1 MSSMTNVGWP
11 NSAAPGLSAFR
22 LDVPSE
28 WSQIEPAGALVAF
41 LAPAAGEFRM
51 SLTVY
56 GERMPADIEL
66 GVAAENT
73 LLVAGAHEIVA
84 IGVDGSEGED
94 QLPSAARRADIQQ
107 DGSLVRHLAVTTEA
121 PDRSK
126 TGMRSV
132 YALVGTCLS
141 AQADIDE
148 HTLTEM
154 ISSFTITG
162 S

>member
-1 MSSMTNVGWP
+1 MTGVTNVGWP
-11 NSAAPGLSAFR
+11 NPAAPGLSAFR

-41 LAPAAGEFRM
+41 LAPAVGEFRV

-56 GERMPADIEL
+56 GERTPGDIDL
-66 GVAAENT
+66 GKVAENA
-73 LLVAGAHEIVA
+73 LLAAGAKEIWA
-84 IGVDGSEGED
+84 IGVDGADSDEKLE
-94 QLPSAARRADIQQ
+94 SAARLADIHQ
-107 DGSLVRHLAVTTEA
+107 DGSLVRHLVVTTEA

-132 YALVGTCLS
+132 YALVGTCLT

-148 HTLTEM
+148 HTLTAM
-154 ISSFTITG
+154 ISSFTFTG